1 MSEQNDQRNR
11 ELARDFLQETGAVH
25 VLQQAGLMDDDE
37 FIDQVVLG
45 LHDLAQSTANQPVV
59 ATRARIDRYNIK
71 LKPAIWATAVAG
83 VQIAL
88 SIATGGQLTGL
99 DLSGHILALFTALT
113 TALSK
118 MSEEEVHIYE
128 AITAIQRQKQQDGKV
143 LEVKE
148 AAPEEIA
155 GRMSGKPEEFMAST
169 LQEMVSKG
177 VITRVFH
184 GTRGPFYGI
193 VF

>member
-1 MSEQNDQRNR
+1 MSEQDDERNR
-11 ELARDFLQETGAVH
+11 ELAHRLLQETGAVP
-25 VLQQAGLMDDDE
+25 VLQHAGLLDENE

-45 LHDLAQSTANQPVV
+45 LHNLAQSTANQPDV

-71 LKPAIWATAVAG
+71 LKPVIWAIAVEG

-88 SIATGGQLTGL
+88 SIGTGGQLTGL

-113 TALSK
+113 TAMSK
-118 MSEEEVHIYE
+118 MSEEEVQVYE
-128 AITAIQRQKQQDGKV
+128 AITGIQRQKQQDGKV
-143 LEVKE
+143 IEIKE

-155 GRMSGKPEEFMAST
+155 ARMSGKPEKFIAST

-177 VITRVFH
+177 VIARVFH
-184 GTRGPFYGI
+184 GTQGPLYEI
-193 VF
+193 VL